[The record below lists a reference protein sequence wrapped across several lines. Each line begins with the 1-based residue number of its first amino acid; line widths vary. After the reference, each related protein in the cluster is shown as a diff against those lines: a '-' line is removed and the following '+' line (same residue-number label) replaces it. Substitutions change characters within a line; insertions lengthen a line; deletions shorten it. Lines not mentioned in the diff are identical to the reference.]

1 MSLYGMSDDTPTLL
15 SRLLFGGSLA
25 ALAYGNFKE
34 LDAMIGY
41 AESKDVPEAD
51 RLVPLGSGMLAFGS
65 LAITLWRVPRLAAG
79 AVAGFLLGVTPLI
92 HDFWNMEGQERETE
106 QTNFL
111 QNVALLGAALAF
123 LSWPRE
129 D

>member
-1 MSLYGMSDDTPTLL
+1 MSFYGMSDDTPTLL